1 MRKLGIISMVSVFL
15 SFFILSME
23 VGAQNY
29 VETHDNGK
37 VDWTSGVAEARGIGA
52 PPAKPV
58 NMAQARAMAKRAAV
72 TVARRNLL
80 EIIKGVRIDSTTLVK
95 DFVVQS
101 DIIRTQ
107 IQGFLEK
114 SQVVDIA
121 YMSDGSV
128 EATVAMNLR
137 GGFTNLM
144 LPDTIKPVPTLPTLP
159 ALPPG
164 AKPQI
169 PAKEGGEV
177 YTGLVIDSRGFS
189 VKPAMSPK
197 IVDED
202 GNEVYGSSY
211 VGRDYAINQGMAG
224 YAKDLTAAQTND
236 RVTNKPLTLKGLRSA
251 TTGDSDVVISNVDA
265 AKIQGAPQ
273 NQEVLQ
279 KCRVMI
285 VLD

>member
-1 MRKLGIISMVSVFL
+1 MKKLGLAGMVGFL
-15 SFFILSME
+15 LCFVSAWDA
-23 VGAQNY
+23 GAQNY
-29 VETHDNGK
+29 VQTHENGK
-37 VDWTSGVAEARGIGA
+37 VDWTTGVAEARGIGA
-52 PPAKPV
+52 PPAQPI

-107 IQGFLEK
+107 IQGFLER

-137 GGFTNLM
+137 GGFTNLV
-144 LPDTIKPVPTLPTLP
+144 LPDTVKPIPS
-159 ALPPG
+159 LPP
-164 AKPQI
+164 P
-169 PAKEGGEV
+169 PAPPAAPPKEEV
-177 YTGLVIDSRGFS
+177 EAFTGLVIDSRGFPL
-189 VKPAMSPK
+189 KPAMSPK
-197 IVDED
+197 IVDEE

-211 VGRDYAINQGMAG
+211 VGRDYAINQGMVG

-236 RVTNKPLTLKGLRSA
+236 RVTNNPLTIKGLRTA
-251 TTGDSDVVISNVDA
+251 DTGDSDIVVSNADA
-265 AKIQGAPQ
+265 AKIQG
-273 NQEVLQ
+273 NQENLEALK
-279 KCRVMI
+279 KCRVMV